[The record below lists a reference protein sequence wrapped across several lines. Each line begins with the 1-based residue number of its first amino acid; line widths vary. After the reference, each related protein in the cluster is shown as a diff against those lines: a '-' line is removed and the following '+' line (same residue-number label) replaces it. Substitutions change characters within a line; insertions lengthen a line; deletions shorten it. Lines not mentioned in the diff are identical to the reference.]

1 MSTYRFIAS
10 KSRFNI
16 LDIVESLLH
25 KILECY
31 LFELLLFGWR
41 RLLMMLVTVTQSLP
55 VD

>member
-1 MSTYRFIAS
+1 MSIYRFIAS

-16 LDIVESLLH
+16 SDIVESLLH
-25 KILECY
+25 KILECH